1 MKKLHLYLLALLFA
15 SLGLGLAGYKW
26 KVLQFPLTPSEEV
39 ATFTIQARVEFRGG
53 GGPNRV
59 LLQVPS
65 KAAGATPGFTILEE
79 RLVSRGY
86 GENYTRHREGRQLEW
101 TIRSAPRGQQ
111 VLYYRASVIP
121 DLTPAMPEP
130 MPALG
135 KPPELSEIET
145 AAINT
150 LFESVREQ
158 SVDTASFA
166 QAWVRRF
173 VEQPLSSEAQILL
186 ESRQSREQ
194 QVRFIAAALAIR
206 KIPARVAWGVVLDP
220 ASNRARAELKPILQ
234 VHNQEQW
241 ISLDFDTAQI
251 GLPEHFF
258 LWSRSPR
265 DLLAVEADRTPAL
278 EITVQRNMVDALAIA
293 ERRTEIR
300 NAPLIQYSLLS
311 LPVDA
316 QAIYRILLTIP
327 IGAFVMLILRNIIGI
342 KTFGTFM
349 PVLIALA
356 FGHTNLLPGVTLF
369 VVIVGLGLLARFL
382 MEKLKLL
389 LVPRLTAVLILT
401 VVLMA
406 LVSIVSNRLQIEV
419 GLSVALFPIVIMAMT
434 IERMSIAWD
443 ERGPWYALKQGFGSL
458 LVAVLAYLVMSWEP
472 LVHLVFVFPELLLV
486 LFAMTLL
493 IGRYSGYRLNE
504 LMRFRKLSELA
515 EQLPASGAVSP
526 APAAA
531 APGKHKDGEGK
542 P

>member
-1 MKKLHLYLLALLFA
+1 MKKSHLYLLALVIA
-15 SLGLGLAGYKW
+15 SLGLGLAWYKW
-26 KVLQFPLTPSEEV
+26 QVLQFPISPREEV
-39 ATFTIQARVEFRGG
+39 ATFTVQARVEFDGKS
-53 GGPNRV
+53 GPNRV
-59 LLQVPS
+59 VLQVPS
-65 KAAGATPGFTILEE
+65 KAAGATPGYTVLEE

-101 TIRSAPRGQQ
+101 TIRNAPRGRQ

-121 DLTPAMPEP
+121 DLTPSIPEP
-130 MPALG
+130 APTVG

-166 QAWVRRF
+166 QVWVRRF
-173 VEQPLSSEAQILL
+173 VEQPLSSEAEVLL
-186 ESRQSREQ
+186 ESRTTREQ
-194 QVRFIAAALAIR
+194 QVRFIASALAIR
-206 KIPARVAWGVVLDP
+206 KIPTRLVWGVVLDP
-220 ASNRARAELKPILQ
+220 ESNRAQAELKPILQ
-234 VHNQEQW
+234 VHNQTQW
-241 ISLDFDTAQI
+241 ISIDFETAEV
-251 GLPEHFF
+251 GWPEHFF
-258 LWSRSPR
+258 LWSKSPR
-265 DLLAVEADRTPAL
+265 DLLAVDADKSPNL
-278 EITVQRNMVDALAIA
+278 EITIQRNMVDALAIA

-316 QAIYRILLTIP
+316 QATYRILVMIP
-327 IGAFVMLILRNIIGI
+327 IGAFVMLILRNIIGM

-401 VVLMA
+401 VMLMA

-443 ERGPWYALKQGFGSL
+443 ERGPMYALKQGFGSL

-472 LVHLVFVFPELLLV
+472 LNHLIFVFPELLLV

-504 LMRFRKLSELA
+504 LLRFKKLSELA
-515 EQLPASGAVSP
+515 EQLPPAGAT
-526 APAAA
+526 APAA
-531 APGKHKDGEGK
+531 GHKDGEGK